1 MLTYR
6 QVLKRDE
13 KSQANAPKIIQQEMQ
28 KSSPAGSRP
37 FSTAARSR
45 QQGLT
50 RPASAEAEDSMH
62 IRNSSE
68 VGNPGH
74 IFGLPELPLPN
85 HDRLKQRY
93 DPLIL
98 QVTNLLMRHGKKGV
112 AQRVCPSVSQSRCCL
127 LLGIWTQALNAD
139 IPDSRT
145 WP

>member
-1 MLTYR
+1 MYK

-13 KSQANAPKIIQQEMQ
+13 KSQANAPKIIQQEFL
-28 KSSPAGSRP
+28 KSTPAGSRP

-45 QQGLT
+45 QQGST
-50 RPASAEAEDSMH
+50 RPASAEAEDLMH
-62 IRNSSE
+62 IRNSAE

-74 IFGLPELPLPN
+74 IFGLPELPLPS

-112 AQRVCPSVSQSRCCL
+112 AQRVCPSVSLPRCCL
-127 LLGIWTQALNAD
+127 RLGVWTQALNAD
-139 IPDSRT
+139 IHDCRT
-145 WP
+145 WL